1 MGFARCFTPHPYE
14 EAVLMLACKKQG
26 SGALQQNGAHGR
38 GFEEPEL
45 LNVAVLIGFVH
56 LACFGLLVFHF
67 DFHYFL
73 FLIFFFLF
81 KLEERGGGK
90 KNIYKLE
97 SALKSCT

>member
-1 MGFARCFTPHPYE
+1 
-14 EAVLMLACKKQG
+14 MLACKKQG

-73 FLIFFFLF
+73 FLIFFFFLSW
-81 KLEERGGGK
+81 KREEEK
-90 KNIYKLE
+90 KIYIYKLE